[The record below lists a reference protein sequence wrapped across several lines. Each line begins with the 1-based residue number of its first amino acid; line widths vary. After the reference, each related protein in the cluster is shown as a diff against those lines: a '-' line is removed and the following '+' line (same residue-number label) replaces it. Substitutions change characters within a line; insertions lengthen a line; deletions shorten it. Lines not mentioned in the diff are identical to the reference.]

1 MINFAK
7 VERAVYDLKKQ
18 LGTGQID
25 PTTFETRLLELIDVA
40 DDGYYWMFGHKTET
54 WYRHDGHHWV
64 VDNPGE
70 LITRTNS
77 RNKSQYHPGNEA
89 TPDWSSI
96 EWG

>member
-1 MINFAK
+1 
-7 VERAVYDLKKQ
+7 
-18 LGTGQID
+18 
-25 PTTFETRLLELIDVA
+25 VA

-96 EWG
+96 EWGWFIAGLIFIGVIAYLIYLSSSLPVG